1 MLFQMK
7 EATRLDAMERAQQ
20 EEIGKLDQQLEQK
33 RRKLRRME
41 EVEAQL
47 KAQLK
52 SLTRRESGGGVHHH
66 GGGVGQ
72 RDNHQFLQQSPNSS
86 LLHQGQHNGQQWMGK
101 NLPGG
106 RSPGND

>member
-86 LLHQGQHNGQQWMGK
+86 LLHQGQHNGQQWIGK
-101 NLPGG
+101 NLLEG